1 MFRGHGVCHS
11 TFVLRRVPTAVAVLF
26 VLTAYAFFGSYGT
39 FAYKTRSWQVPG
51 GRPGDAFYAGLA
63 EGFLR
68 GQLSMPHK
76 PDPRLMA
83 LAHPYDYQARETN
96 KIPYLWDASYYN
108 GRYYLYFSPVPALL
122 FYLPVGVT
130 YGAYPSDQLA
140 AAFFAAWAFL
150 MAVLFVRRALGPTRR
165 VPLAIWIVMLGLGG
179 VVPFIMV
186 YSRTYEVTTLCG
198 MAMTATWAWCLLR
211 YIESPRISRLVWMCV
226 WLGLAIATRPNL
238 GLLVIVAFLAIPKP
252 RLRHALIALIPLGI
266 IGGALLAY
274 NYARFHDPLEFG
286 TRYQLTYMPMENH
299 RVCGCRSFPEALRIV
314 NNSTLYLFATP
325 HVGRDF
331 PYVDLPTQ
339 QLDPAVSFNERSDHV
354 GGLAP
359 LLPLA
364 AIGSLIAAGMAL
376 RRNTPA
382 LDTGTRAA
390 MLTIAAGFLALLG
403 LSSCWYVTARYE
415 VDFLLLIGAG
425 AVVVVDRMLDTRGL
439 RAVAIALALY
449 SVVLGFMLG
458 FKGTGNIFV
467 WENPELFHRL
477 SALF

>member
-1 MFRGHGVCHS
+1 M
-11 TFVLRRVPTAVAVLF
+11 LRRIPTIVAVLF

-39 FAYKTRSWQVPG
+39 FAYKTRSWAVPG

-68 GQLSMPHK
+68 GQLSIANK

-83 LAHPYDYQARETN
+83 MAHPYDYQAREKD

-108 GRYYLYFSPVPALL
+108 GRYYLYFSPLPALL
-122 FYLPVGVT
+122 FYMPVRLL

-140 AAFFAAWAFL
+140 AAVFASWAFV
-150 MAVLFVRRALGPTRR
+150 MAALFVKRALGATRR
-165 VPLAIWIVMLGLGG
+165 VPLAIWLVMLGLGG

-186 YSRTYEVTTLCG
+186 FSRTYEVATLCG

-211 YIESPRISRLVWMCV
+211 YLETRHTARLIWMCI

-238 GLLVIVAFLAIPKP
+238 GVLLAVAFFAIPKAL

-266 IGGALLAY
+266 IGSSLMAY

-286 TRYQLTYMPMENH
+286 TRYQLTYMPMANH
-299 RVCGCRSFPEALRIV
+299 RVCGCRSFPEVLRIV

-325 HVGRDF
+325 HLNGNF
-331 PYVDLPTQ
+331 PFVELPTQ
-339 QLDPAVSFNERSDHV
+339 KLDHAVSFNERSEEV
-354 GGLAP
+354 GGLTP
-359 LLPLA
+359 LIPIA
-364 AIGSLIAAGMAL
+364 AIGSVIAAALAL
-376 RRNTPA
+376 RRSAPP
-382 LDTGTRAA
+382 DPGTRAA
-390 MLTIAAGFLALLG
+390 TLIIAAGWLALLG

-415 VDFLLLIGAG
+415 VDFMLLIGAG
-425 AVVVVDRMLDTRGL
+425 AVVVIDRMLDTRGL

-449 SVVLGFMLG
+449 SIVVGFMLG

-467 WENPELFHRL
+467 WENPELFRRL
-477 SALF
+477 SELF